1 MSNKNQYS
9 LKEAIQEMLK
19 AYQLDGKLKEIN
31 LINSWEKIV
40 GKMIANHTKDVYIS
54 NKKLFIKVDSDA
66 LRHELLYSRE
76 KIKNSMNEEAGEELI
91 EEVILK

>member
-1 MSNKNQYS
+1 MSDKNQYT
-9 LKEAIQEMLK
+9 LKEAIKEMLK
-19 AYQLDGKLKEIN
+19 AYRLDGRLKELN
-31 LINSWEKIV
+31 LLNSWEKIV
-40 GKMIANHTKDVYIS
+40 GKMIAKHTQDVYIN

-91 EEVILK
+91 EDVILK